1 MEQTTVQ
8 PGVGEKRLNLFE
20 RYLTLWVGICMLV
33 GVLMGKL
40 LPGLVDAL
48 RGMEFGQGSQINVP
62 IAVLIWLMIIP
73 MMMKVDFTSIR
84 NVGKRPRGLL
94 VTLFVNWLVKP
105 FSMALIGW
113 LFFRILFSAWIS
125 PVEADQYIAG
135 VIILAA
141 APCTAMVFVWSY
153 LTDGDPA
160 YTLVQVSVNDLIMLV
175 LFAPIVRFLVSGASS
190 LSVPFLVLLYSVVTF
205 IVIPLAAGV
214 LLRNWL
220 IRKHGKEWFEDT
232 FLPRFAPVTIAALL
246 ATLVFIFAFQADNIT
261 GKSFHV
267 VLIAIPILIQ
277 VYFNSSLTYG
287 LMRLFRVEHS
297 VAAPGALI
305 GASNF
310 FELAV
315 ATAIAL
321 FGPGSGAALAT
332 VVGVLVEVPVMLS
345 VCAAWVD
352 FDGECVRVNT
362 MRGFAK
368 ERNMRRDPRVTLLC
382 YDPSR
387 PSRSLEVRGRVVE
400 MTETEVTVGLSSAVT
415 FASGDAVLAPE
426 GDVPAL
432 AAAGLGDYFTHRL
445 GHSIGTAIHSNGANM
460 DDLEIH
466 DERRILPNTVFSIEP
481 GIYLPEFGVR
491 SEVNMLVREKA
502 AEVTGKIQ
510 REIVII

>member
-1 MEQTTVQ
+1 MEK
-8 PGVGEKRLNLFE
+8 KRLNLFE
-20 RYLTLWVGICMLV
+20 RYLTLWVGLCMLV
-33 GVLMGKL
+33 GVVLGKA

-48 RGMEFGQGSQINVP
+48 RRMEFGSGSQINVP

-73 MMMKVDFTSIR
+73 MMMKVDFTAIR
-84 NVGKRPRGLL
+84 NVGRRPRGLL
-94 VTLFVNWLVKP
+94 VTLFVNWLIKP

-113 LFFRILFSAWIS
+113 FFFRVLFSGWIS
-125 PVEADQYIAG
+125 PDEANQYIAG

-190 LSVPFLVLLYSVVTF
+190 LSVPFLVLLYSVIAF
-205 IVIPLAAGV
+205 IVIPLTVGAV
-214 LLRNWL
+214 LRATL
-220 IRKHGKEWFEDT
+220 IHRRGKEWFES
-232 FLPRFAPVTIAALL
+232 FLARFAPVTILALL

-261 GKSFHV
+261 GKFSHV

-277 VYFNSSLTYG
+277 VYFNSSLAYG
-287 LMRLFRVEHS
+287 LMRLLKVEYA

-345 VCAAWVD
+345 VCAACNRTRHW
-352 FDGECVRVNT
+352 
-362 MRGFAK
+362 FAV
-368 ERNMRRDPRVTLLC
+368 EA
-382 YDPSR
+382 
-387 PSRSLEVRGRVVE
+387 RS
-400 MTETEVTVGLSSAVT
+400 
-415 FASGDAVLAPE
+415 
-426 GDVPAL
+426 
-432 AAAGLGDYFTHRL
+432 
-445 GHSIGTAIHSNGANM
+445 
-460 DDLEIH
+460 
-466 DERRILPNTVFSIEP
+466 
-481 GIYLPEFGVR
+481 
-491 SEVNMLVREKA
+491 
-502 AEVTGKIQ
+502 
-510 REIVII
+510 